1 MVNDIRPEASVL
13 LRQIANISQK
23 RESGVRGQ
31 ESGVRNLDSSV
42 KSSEFGVRSS
52 DTGLRT
58 QDSRLKAQNSGLK
71 SGVSVVEEVFN
82 QIYSKS
88 GFLKDEDVVPV
99 KREPLGTQL
108 DVYA

>member
-23 RESGVRGQ
+23 RESGVRSL
-31 ESGVRNLDSSV
+31 EPGVRNLDS
-42 KSSEFGVRSS
+42 
-52 DTGLRT
+52 
-58 QDSRLKAQNSGLK
+58 RLKTQQLTHIKTISAKG
-71 SGVSVVEEVFN
+71 GVSVVEEVFN

-88 GFLKDEDVVPV
+88 GFLKEDDVVPV
-99 KREPLGTQL
+99 KREQLGTQL